1 MAFAVSISP
10 EFLCWIQTKPSNHSA
25 LIRCPSFFR
34 LSLLLKPYRTFMMMC
49 CVFSVD
55 KSGMPCFQNYSGVQV
70 KPSRI
75 TDGAAAGLAWL
86 VIARYTTFLQFTL
99 LHASVCCPTH
109 VFAPLQPSQQRKQ
122 YVWETSWDKVADSMT
137 VFIIRYIKRPSAK
150 SSYCSTDHSILS
162 ISLDRFHRIMYR
174 TPTRGLWLMTRKRSK
189 LMVRNPLNLQQ
200 IWEGKQLMMISH
212 LLEIQ
217 WG

>member
-1 MAFAVSISP
+1 
-10 EFLCWIQTKPSNHSA
+10 
-25 LIRCPSFFR
+25 
-34 LSLLLKPYRTFMMMC
+34 MMC
-49 CVFSVD
+49 FVFSVD

-99 LHASVCCPTH
+99 FHASDCCPTH
-109 VFAPLQPSQQRKQ
+109 VFAPLQLSQQRKQ

-137 VFIIRYIKRPSAK
+137 VFIRYIKRPSAK
-150 SSYCSTDHSILS
+150 SSYCSTDNSILS

-174 TPTRGLWLMTRKRSK
+174 TPTRGLWSMTRKRSK
-189 LMVRNPLNLQQ
+189 LMVRNPLNLQIKQ
-200 IWEGKQLMMISH
+200 NMRRQLMMICR

-217 WG
+217 WGWVWLCVYGKRLVQNYSHCNLYGRSIFSP